1 MLTNYTTYD
10 KAIDAISERFLNEF
24 GGCSEC
30 EIGEGEH
37 ADGCVVEAMIDAIW
51 EIRTYFPN
59 LTS

>member
-37 ADGCVVEAMIDAIW
+37 ADGCVIEAMIDAIW
-51 EIRTYFPN
+51 E
-59 LTS
+59 LKG